1 MSMKR
6 EFLKNNN
13 GFTLVELMV
22 TVFLTAIAVISIY
35 RGYIAFSQS
44 ADAQQQVMEM
54 QQTLRIGMT
63 RLAADI
69 RRAGINEEDDDDAG
83 FVTAIENCLAD
94 DSDVPCIEFTMDLG
108 SGGVFAT
115 DGEDNDGDGVTDD
128 PDDSD
133 AATAALEAE
142 EEGRVGDGDVDDD
155 GERIKYELVAST
167 LDATTNDLV
176 RSVWQGG
183 AYVAQTVITNVE
195 ALDFQ
200 YFNDDPTELTDFVDE
215 REDPAGSVKKYSL
228 EGADLEDIDRV
239 EITLV
244 VRATNEDYRITN
256 SETYQNL
263 VPADIYTAPGDNFR
277 RRALTMTVQIRNN
290 I

>member
-115 DGEDNDGDGVTDD
+115 DGEDNDGDGVEDDD
-128 PDDSD
+128 PD
-133 AATAALEAE
+133 AAVAALEAE

-155 GERIKYELVAST
+155 GERIRYSLVANG
-167 LDATTNDLV
+167 TTNDLV
-176 RSVWQGG
+176 RGVWDN
-183 AYVAQTVITNVE
+183 ATDDYINNTIITNVE
-195 ALDFQ
+195 ALDFF
-200 YFNDDPTELTDFVDE
+200 YFDE
-215 REDPAGSVKKYSL
+215 DGNPLNTSIVCPAGFASL
-228 EGADLEDIDRV
+228 SAGDMDIIERV

-244 VRATNEDYRITN
+244 VRATNEDFRFTDTAQYTN
-256 SETYQNL
+256 LQGAVVYDASAA
-263 VPADIYTAPGDNFR
+263 VGDDKHVR